1 MINIL
6 VVEDNEKLNRIVC
19 ARLAEQGYRAIGCLK
34 AVKAFDR
41 MIDNI
46 IDLVISDIM
55 MPELDG
61 FEFASMIREQD
72 KTIPILFITARD
84 DIDSKRKGFR
94 IGIDDYMV
102 KPVDMD
108 ELVMRAGALLR
119 RANIANEKKLTAGSL
134 VLDADAMTATVA
146 GTEIP
151 VTVREF
157 NVLWK
162 LLAYPKKTFTRN
174 QLMDDFWG
182 LGSESTPRT
191 VDVYITKLR
200 DKFAACKD
208 FEILTVHGLGYKAVL
223 K

>member
-1 MINIL
+1 MITIL
-6 VVEDNEKLNRIVC
+6 VLEDDEKFNRLVC
-19 ARLAEQGYRAIGCLK
+19 AHLAEQGYNLIPCLS
-34 AVKAFDR
+34 AMKAFDL
-41 MIDNI
+41 MIDTI
-46 IDLVISDIM
+46 IDLIISDIM
-55 MPELDG
+55 MPEVDG
-61 FEFASMIREQD
+61 FKFAAMVRELD
-72 KTIPILFITARD
+72 KVIPILFITARD
-84 DIDSKRKGFR
+84 DIGSKQKGFR

-108 ELVMRAGALLR
+108 ELTLRVGALLR

-134 VLDADAMTATVA
+134 VLNADEMTAAVA
-146 GTEIP
+146 GKEIP
-151 VTVREF
+151 LTTREF

-162 LLAYPKKTFTRN
+162 LLSYPKKTFTRN

-182 LGSESTPRT
+182 MENDSTPRT

-200 DKFAACKD
+200 EKFAACKD